1 MHLWAFLTARLSISG
16 VQHYVD
22 KIPCALRR
30 TLPSGGFKTIL
41 SGKSRHFSLM
51 NMNITVN
58 QPAQPSPAQPASQPR
73 LQAVDLPPS
82 NASKTIEKIIAFPK
96 SLPTKIDASRFS
108 GTEHFFAGAPLISL
122 QKSNVAFSTPIR
134 STPMPRSIRCSK
146 RIEIYSALQNVCKLK
161 STHRGFRG
169 PNNVL

>member
-41 SGKSRHFSLM
+41 SGKSRHFSLL

-58 QPAQPSPAQPASQPR
+58 QPAQPSQPSPASH
-73 LQAVDLPPS
+73 LQAVDLPPL
-82 NASKTIEKIIAFPK
+82 NASKTIEKIIAFAIC
-96 SLPTKIDASRFS
+96 LPTKTDASRSS
-108 GTEHFFAGAPLISL
+108 GPEQFFAGAPYIFL
-122 QKSNVAFSTPIR
+122 KE
-134 STPMPRSIRCSK
+134 
-146 RIEIYSALQNVCKLK
+146 IETREQSSSPA
-161 STHRGFRG
+161 S
-169 PNNVL
+169 